1 VIIVHRAMIAPHFDG
16 TVPARLIDRDDVMMR
31 SVARSP
37 LPARPL
43 LALRLA
49 PSLLALMLAVPAGA
63 QTLAASPASPAA
75 DPWGG
80 IAVTITPPSDGDSA
94 YDAAQGANADAAPP
108 EAAATPETHAAE
120 PEDDDHAPSL
130 WTILTLGLGGETPEP
145 PKEEP
150 APNQLISTPKPKVV
164 KKANSL
170 PTSLELNEGPASVA
184 ITTTA
189 SGSAPS
195 SDPLNASQG
204 GASGQVKGR
213 VGLEQDNLSI
223 YSTGT
228 IGASASTSTPTL
240 SDNLAVGSSYSVPL
254 APLGLG
260 QEKLGAS
267 VEMDNARNVT
277 TGVELRAPIGSYERF
292 ISVERT
298 TPADSNASGV
308 VKAGVLGKF

>member
-1 VIIVHRAMIAPHFDG
+1 
-16 TVPARLIDRDDVMMR
+16 MMR
-31 SVARSP
+31 SFSRSP
-37 LPARPL
+37 LPARRPLALRFAAPPL
-43 LALRLA
+43 LALTLVA
-49 PSLLALMLAVPAGA
+49 PAGA
-63 QTLAASPASPAA
+63 QTIGAATPATSAA
-75 DPWGG
+75 DPWNG
-80 IAVTITPPSDGDSA
+80 IAVVITPPADDTSP
-94 YDAAQGANADAAPP
+94 YEAAQDADAEPTQPETATAAPEEP
-108 EAAATPETHAAE
+108 EA
-120 PEDDDHAPSL
+120 DDHAPSL

-150 APNQLISTPKPKVV
+150 APNQLISRPKPAVA
-164 KKANSL
+164 KKTSDF
-170 PTSLELNEGPASVA
+170 PTSLELKQGPASVA

-195 SDPLNASQG
+195 SGPLNASAG
-204 GASGQVKGR
+204 GASGEVKGR

-228 IGASASTSTPTL
+228 LGASASTSSPTL

-267 VEMDNARNVT
+267 VEVDNSHTLT
-277 TGVELRAPIGSYERF
+277 TGVELRAPLGTYERF
-292 ISVERT
+292 ISVERS
-298 TPADSNASGV
+298 TPADSSASGV

>member
-1 VIIVHRAMIAPHFDG
+1 
-16 TVPARLIDRDDVMMR
+16 MMR
-31 SVARSP
+31 SFSRSP
-37 LPARPL
+37 LPARLP

-49 PSLLALMLAVPAGA
+49 LPSLLAMTLAAPAGA
-63 QTLAASPASPAA
+63 QTISGTSANSAT
-75 DPWGG
+75 DPWNG
-80 IAVTITPPSDGDSA
+80 IAVIVTPPADDASP
-94 YDAAQGANADAAPP
+94 YEAAQGADAGPAQPETATAAP
-108 EAAATPETHAAE
+108 EE
-120 PEDDDHAPSL
+120 PDADDHAPSL

-150 APNQLISTPKPKVV
+150 APNQLISAPKPTVA
-164 KKANSL
+164 KKPSSL
-170 PTSLELNEGPASVA
+170 PTSLELKQGPASVA

-195 SDPLNASQG
+195 SDPLNASDG
-204 GASGQVKGR
+204 GASGEVKGR

-228 IGASASTSTPTL
+228 LGASASTGSPTL
-240 SDNLAVGSSYSVPL
+240 SDNLAVGSAYSVPL

-267 VEMDNARNVT
+267 VEVDNSHTLT
-277 TGVELRAPIGSYERF
+277 TGVELRAPLGTYERF
-292 ISVERT
+292 ISVERS

>member
-1 VIIVHRAMIAPHFDG
+1 
-16 TVPARLIDRDDVMMR
+16 MMR
-31 SVARSP
+31 SFARSP
-37 LPARPL
+37 LPARFPRL
-43 LALRLA
+43 LRLTA
-49 PSLLALMLAVPAGA
+49 PSLLALSLAGPAGA
-63 QTLAASPASPAA
+63 QTLSASPAAASA

-80 IAVTITPPSDGDSA
+80 IALTITPPAEGDSA
-94 YDAAQGANADAAPP
+94 YDAAQDANGDTPHA
-108 EAAATPETHAAE
+108 EAAAAPEANAAE
-120 PEDDDHAPSL
+120 PDEDHHAPSL
-130 WTILTLGLGGETPEP
+130 WTILTLGLGGDTPEP

-164 KKANSL
+164 KKADSL
-170 PTSLELNEGPASVA
+170 PTSLELNQGPASVA
-184 ITTTA
+184 ISTTA

>member
-1 VIIVHRAMIAPHFDG
+1 MIAPHFDA

-37 LPARPL
+37 LPARLP
-43 LALRLA
+43 LALRLTA
-49 PSLLALMLAVPAGA
+49 PSLLALTLAAPAGA
-63 QTLAASPASPAA
+63 QTLATSATSSAA
-75 DPWGG
+75 DPWSG
-80 IAVTITPPSDGDSA
+80 IAVTISPPAEGDSA
-94 YDAAQGANADAAPP
+94 YDAAQAQADAPPP
-108 EAAATPETHAAE
+108 EAAAEVAEAPAAE
-120 PEDDDHAPSL
+120 PEQDDHAPSL
-130 WTILTLGLGGETPEP
+130 WTILTLGLGGDTPEP

-150 APNQLISTPKPKVV
+150 APNQLISVPKPKVV
-164 KKANSL
+164 KKASSL
-170 PTSLELNEGPASVA
+170 PTSLEVNQGPASLA

-195 SDPLNASQG
+195 SGPLNASQG
-204 GASGQVKGR
+204 GASGEVKGR

-223 YSTGT
+223 YSTGK

-260 QEKLGAS
+260 EEKLGAS

-277 TGVELRAPIGSYERF
+277 TGLELRAPLGSYERF